1 MEDQKSLLEKDLEE
15 FEIGLNDYQ
24 VNILFGLNRTGK
36 QVYGGTVPEAEVKRR
51 RKANKVARESR
62 RKNRK

>member
-1 MEDQKSLLEKDLEE
+1 MEGTSTLLQQDIEE
-15 FEIGLNDYQ
+15 LAPLNDYQ

-36 QVYGGTVPEAEVKRR
+36 HIYSGTVPEAEKERR
-51 RKANKVARESR
+51 RKANKVARVSR